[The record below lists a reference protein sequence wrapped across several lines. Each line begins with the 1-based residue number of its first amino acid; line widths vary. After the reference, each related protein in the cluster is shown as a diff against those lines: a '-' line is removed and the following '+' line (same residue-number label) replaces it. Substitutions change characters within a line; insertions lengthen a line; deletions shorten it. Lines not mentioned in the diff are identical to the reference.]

1 MPHVWFAHRH
11 LVISARRVALLALA
25 LATTACFSH
34 RATAPSQ
41 TPSGTVRVTF
51 ASPRTV
57 SVSRTSGEVFS
68 VPRSTEVEG
77 RVDRVG
83 GDTVYL
89 RVHRVRGP
97 QGEAKGV
104 PMNGI
109 AAIVRDADTV
119 VERRAYNN
127 DRTLG
132 FILGGLAVGF
142 LAVLAVQGKP
152 DVVYGF

>member
-1 MPHVWFAHRH
+1 V
-11 LVISARRVALLALA
+11 
-25 LATTACFSH
+25 
-34 RATAPSQ
+34 
-41 TPSGTVRVTF
+41 
-51 ASPRTV
+51 V
-57 SVSRTSGEVFS
+57 SVAG
-68 VPRSTEVEG
+68 STEVEG
-77 RVDRVG
+77 RVDRVSS
-83 GDTVYL
+83 DTVYL

-97 QGEAKGV
+97 EGEAKGV

-119 VERRAYNN
+119 VERRAFNN

-142 LAVLAVQGKP
+142 LAFVASRGRG